1 MFIYV
6 LFLSVLHF
14 YNKNVTHTFDNIV
27 LSLAWVH
34 YHFKIKLQIIPFWNF
49 TNLYETL

>member
-27 LSLAWVH
+27 LSFGMGSLSFQNKA
-34 YHFKIKLQIIPFWNF
+34 
-49 TNLYETL
+49 TNNSILEFYKPI